1 MSPNSEVGA
10 AGPPLPGAASYAV
23 CTPGVLPADQIA
35 FVETIHRKFLQ
46 SFARRLGE
54 TLETPI
60 NTDLVGIE
68 QMQFSDFLSSCDAN
82 ACQVSLNAAAGTS
95 RAILE
100 LSPGFLHRVLAML
113 IGAPEN
119 SVRPERGITG
129 IERHILSDCIDALI
143 LDLRETWAA
152 HRVNLGA
159 ASIAEDEEQAQLPVP
174 EGGAVVVTSVLQL
187 GGSQESMRLA
197 VPALMVRLAAVG
209 MHKAKVPLPT
219 ASRPLLVEALRAA
232 GVEVEAILGGPSLR
246 MRDLLALS
254 PGQVLMLGPPA
265 NCSVECVINGV
276 SKFRG
281 ELVSNGRNQAFQV
294 ESPIEPR
301 TSRRD

>member
-1 MSPNSEVGA
+1 MSPHSEVGA
-10 AGPPLPGAASYAV
+10 AGPLLPGAATFAV
-23 CTPGVLPADQIA
+23 CTPGVLPADQIG
-35 FVETIHRKFLQ
+35 FVETIHRRFLQ

-60 NTDLVGIE
+60 TDLVGIE
-68 QMQFSDFLSSCDAN
+68 QMPFSDLLNSCDAN
-82 ACQVSLNAAAGTS
+82 ACQVSLNAAAGAS
-95 RAILE
+95 RAIAE
-100 LSPGFLHRVLAML
+100 LSPGFLHRVLAVL

-129 IERHILSDCIDALI
+129 IELYILSECIDALI

-152 HRVNLGA
+152 YRVNLGA

-209 MHKAKVPLPT
+209 LHKAKAPLPT
-219 ASRPLLVEALRAA
+219 ASRP
-232 GVEVEAILGGPSLR
+232 
-246 MRDLLALS
+246 
-254 PGQVLMLGPPA
+254 
-265 NCSVECVINGV
+265 
-276 SKFRG
+276 FW
-281 ELVSNGRNQAFQV
+281 
-294 ESPIEPR
+294 
-301 TSRRD
+301 

>member
-1 MSPNSEVGA
+1 
-10 AGPPLPGAASYAV
+10 
-23 CTPGVLPADQIA
+23 LPADQIG
-35 FVETIHRKFLQ
+35 FVETIYRRFLQ
-46 SFARRLGE
+46 SFARRLGG

-60 NTDLVGIE
+60 NTDLVGID
-68 QMQFSDFLSSCDAN
+68 QMPFSDFLNSCDAN
-82 ACQVSLNAAAGTS
+82 ACQVSLNAAAGAS

-100 LSPGFLHRVLAML
+100 LGQGFLHRVLAVL

-129 IERHILSDCIDALI
+129 IERHTLSECIDALI
-143 LDLRETWAA
+143 LDLRETRAA
-152 HRVNLGA
+152 YRVNLGA

-209 MHKAKVPLPT
+209 LHKAKAPLPT
-219 ASRPLLVEALRAA
+219 ASRPLLVEALRVA
-232 GVEVEAILGGPSLR
+232 GVQVEAMLGG
-246 MRDLLALS
+246 

-265 NCSVECVINGV
+265 NCSVECVVNGV
-276 SKFRG
+276 AKFRG

-301 TSRRD
+301 SSRRD

>member
-1 MSPNSEVGA
+1 MSPNSQVTADGA
-10 AGPPLPGAASYAV
+10 APAGGALYAA
-23 CTPGVLPADQIA
+23 CTPGALPADQIA

-54 TLETPI
+54 TLETPV

-68 QMQFSDFLSSCDAN
+68 QMPFSDFLNSCDAN
-82 ACQVSLNAAAGTS
+82 ACQVSLNAAEGTS

-100 LSPGFLHRVLAML
+100 LSPGFLHRVLAVL
-113 IGAPEN
+113 IGAPET

-129 IERHILSDCIDALI
+129 IERHILSGCINALI
-143 LDLRETWAA
+143 LDLQETWAA
-152 HRVNLGA
+152 YRVNLGA
-159 ASIAEDEEQAQLPVP
+159 ASIAGEDEQAQPVP

-197 VPALMVRLAAVG
+197 VPALMVRLAAIG
-209 MHKAKVPLPT
+209 MHKAKAPLPT
-219 ASRPLLVEALRAA
+219 ASRPILLEALRTA
-232 GVEVEAILGGPSLR
+232 GVQVEAILGGPSLR
-246 MRDLLALS
+246 MRDLMALS

-265 NCSVECVINGV
+265 NCSVECVVNGV

-281 ELVSNGRNQAFQV
+281 ELVSNGRNQAFQID
-294 ESPIEPR
+294 SPIEPR
-301 TSRRD
+301 TNRRD